1 MAVVFI
7 MTMASQN
14 ANPAWRLSTGLC
26 LKLSDQS
33 YIWVDSPI
41 PGAQYLPGLALWV
54 HTIDF
59 RVVQYWGIARS
70 RGTVLQRS
78 LGCLGQLFQGVNF

>member
-7 MTMASQN
+7 MTMTSQK
-14 ANPAWRLSTGLC
+14 ADPAWRLSTWLC
-26 LKLSDQS
+26 PKLSEQS
-33 YIWVDSPI
+33 HIWVDSPT
-41 PGAQYLPGLALWV
+41 PGAKYLLGLVLWV

-70 RGTVLQRS
+70 KGIVLQRS